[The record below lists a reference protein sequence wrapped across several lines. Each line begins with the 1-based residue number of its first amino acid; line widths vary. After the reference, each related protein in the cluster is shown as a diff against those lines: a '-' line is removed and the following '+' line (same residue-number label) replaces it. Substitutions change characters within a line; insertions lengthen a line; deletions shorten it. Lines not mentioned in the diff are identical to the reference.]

1 MSPRSSGSTVADS
14 TDIAESDDEAALRV
28 ALEMFYLWVTFAPLS
43 RGTAACGYAVF
54 CAVLLS
60 LGRRPANDF
69 LLPAGK
75 QLDWEAILA
84 VDFAGFWNTV
94 KDWFPLTEAGEALI
108 TLQHPW
114 ASAKSADTEAVVW
127 NESAP
132 LAVPPLGPLAIS
144 SSSSSGSTAPCATAV
159 GVFDCVRTLR
169 DMLDVLCLP
178 YE

>member
-1 MSPRSSGSTVADS
+1 MADS
-14 TDIAESDDEAALRV
+14 THIAESHDVAVLRV
-28 ALEMFYLWVTFAPLS
+28 AREMLYSWVTFAPLS

-84 VDFAGFWNTV
+84 VDFAVFWNTV

-114 ASAKSADTEAVVW
+114 ASTKSADTEAVVW
-127 NESAP
+127 NESVP
-132 LAVPPLGPLAIS
+132 STVPPLGPI
-144 SSSSSGSTAPCATAV
+144 SSSSGSTAPCATAV